1 MLCPVIS
8 CGFINMNA
16 SKTFTGLKILIPG
29 GTGHVGQALF
39 DGLSKRG
46 HQVTIL
52 TRSRPNS
59 SKYVQWDGKT
69 LGDWSH
75 EIDVADVVINLAG
88 RSVNCRYNATN
99 RKQMLDSRVDS
110 TRIVGRAISES
121 PTPPKVW
128 LQMSTATIYDHRF
141 DAGNDEA
148 NGWIGAGKLDY
159 PDNWKLSVEIAKAWE
174 QEQTSANTPQT
185 RKITMRTSMVMSPI
199 AGSIFSVLSGLVK
212 LRLGGPIAGGK
223 QFVSWI
229 HEEDFIEA
237 VLFLVTNDTLTG
249 PVNMASPNP
258 LPQREFMSLLRAAA
272 GVAIGLPATK
282 WMAAMGAIVMRT
294 ETELIFKSRRVVPGK
309 LLDAGFQFQYP
320 EWKAAATELNDRM

>member
-159 PDNWKLSVEIAKAWE
+159 PDNWKLSVEIAKAW
-174 QEQTSANTPQT
+174 
-185 RKITMRTSMVMSPI
+185 
-199 AGSIFSVLSGLVK
+199 
-212 LRLGGPIAGGK
+212 
-223 QFVSWI
+223 
-229 HEEDFIEA
+229 
-237 VLFLVTNDTLTG
+237 
-249 PVNMASPNP
+249 
-258 LPQREFMSLLRAAA
+258 
-272 GVAIGLPATK
+272 
-282 WMAAMGAIVMRT
+282 
-294 ETELIFKSRRVVPGK
+294 
-309 LLDAGFQFQYP
+309 
-320 EWKAAATELNDRM
+320 